1 MKCMYTFPL
10 HIHVLPLHTSYMHSL
25 HALRPAPTTPCS
37 ARHTTRA
44 AVSIGGLHRSED

>member
-1 MKCMYTFPL
+1 MYVIYIPTAST
-10 HIHVLPLHTSYMHSL
+10 VLPLHTSYM